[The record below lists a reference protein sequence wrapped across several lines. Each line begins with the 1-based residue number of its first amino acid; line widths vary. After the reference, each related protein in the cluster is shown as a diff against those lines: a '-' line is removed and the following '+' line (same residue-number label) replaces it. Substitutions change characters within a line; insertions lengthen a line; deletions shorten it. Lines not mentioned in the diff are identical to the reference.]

1 MTLIQRLSQQPRPI
15 IFAASV
21 SLVALLGVLDFVT
34 GAQVSFSV
42 FYLLPISLVTWLL
55 DWRAGSLVAT
65 FGVATWLIA
74 DLLSG
79 ASFSDALTPYW
90 NAGVRFTFFMVVIYL
105 ESALKNLQHNLEAR
119 VENRTARLVAEIA
132 ERQRADQR
140 LQQYA
145 ERLEILHEIDQA
157 ILNAQS
163 LQASAQRVAFS
174 ILKLLPCQRASIS
187 LLDFQAGQVLT
198 FAAEVD
204 GHAGGHSTERRLPL
218 EVSGAT
224 ARLLDAL
231 KRGEAQ
237 LVPDL
242 QQLPLDAAL
251 TCARAAGGFRS
262 ALSMPIV
269 AQDEL
274 IGVLHLLA
282 HQSDAFRPE
291 HVEIAREVANQ
302 LGVAI
307 RDARLWDQ
315 LQNSREEL
323 QSLSRRLLAVQEAER
338 RQVARELHDEIGQA
352 LTGLSLTLEMIG
364 RLPGQAAAQPL
375 KEARLMVVDL
385 MDRVSNLSLELRPA
399 MLDDLGLLPT
409 LLWHIKRYSAQT
421 RVAVAFQHSGLENQR
436 FAPEC
441 ETTAYRII
449 QEALTNIARHAG
461 VLEARVTLW
470 VDQGVLGL
478 QVEDRGVGFDPEAM
492 LAAGS
497 SSGLA
502 SMRERARLLG
512 GKLTIESAPESGT
525 RVMADLP
532 IGPAGHRLAGGL
544 E

>member
-1 MTLIQRLSQQPRPI
+1 MTLIQRLSKQPKQI
-15 IFAASV
+15 ILAAGV
-21 SLVALLGVLDFVT
+21 GLVALLGVFDFAT
-34 GAQVSFSV
+34 GPQVSFSV
-42 FYLLPISLVTWLL
+42 FYLLPISMVTWLL
-55 DWRAGSLVAT
+55 NWRAGSLVAT

-79 ASFSDALTPYW
+79 AVFSNALTPYW

-119 VENRTARLVAEIA
+119 VENHTARLVAEIA

-145 ERLEILHEIDQA
+145 ERLEILREIDQA
-157 ILNAQS
+157 ILNAES
-163 LQASAQRVAFS
+163 LAASAQRVAFS
-174 ILKLLPCQRASIS
+174 LLKLLPCQRAGIN

-198 FAAEVD
+198 FAAEAD
-204 GHAGGHSTERRLPL
+204 GDTGGHSTERRLPL
-218 EVSGAT
+218 EMSGAA
-224 ARLLDAL
+224 ARLLEVL

-242 QQLPLDAAL
+242 QRLPPDAAL
-251 TCARAAGGFRS
+251 TCKTPAAGFRS

-269 AQDEL
+269 VQDEL
-274 IGVLHLLA
+274 NGVLHLLA
-282 HQSDAFRPE
+282 REPDAFRPE

-315 LQNSREEL
+315 LQSSREEL

-338 RQVARELHDEIGQA
+338 RHVARELHDEIGQA

-364 RLPGQAAAQPL
+364 RLPGQVAAQPL
-375 KEARLMVVDL
+375 KEARIMVVDL

-409 LLWHIKRYSAQT
+409 LLWHFKRYSSQT
-421 RVAVAFQHSGLENQR
+421 RVAVAFQHSGLEDQR

-478 QVEDRGVGFDPEAM
+478 QVEDRGVGFDPDTL

-532 IGPAGHRLAGGL
+532 IGPVSHSPAGSL